1 MSEPYRVV
9 VVEDDPDVADYTKTV
24 LEKRLGCQV
33 IVVSD
38 PRQARG
44 AIEQLHPD
52 VVITDIEMPGAS
64 GLELIA
70 TYKEA
75 RPGVAIVVMTA
86 HVSVDYAVG
95 ALRNQADEF
104 LTKPISTADL
114 VATVT
119 RLADAAREAWAQA
132 PERQV
137 VLAIGA
143 HPDDVEIGVGGILAA
158 HRAAGDS
165 VTILTLSKGIRDGG
179 IRTAWDEGSASA
191 AVIGATLLLE
201 DSGDVALSNGEP
213 TLGVIMRVIADVR
226 PTVVYVHSN
235 CDRHQEHRAVHDA
248 TMLASAGVRT
258 VACYQSST
266 ATVDFH
272 PNRFVDVDGFTQA
285 KVAMLECF
293 AQNESPNKY
302 LQADF
307 ALATARY
314 WSRYGQSDNCEPLEI
329 IRDSS
334 QVS

>member
-9 VVEDDPDVADYTKTV
+9 VVEDDLDVADYTKTV

-33 IVVSD
+33 IAVSD

-44 AIEQLHPD
+44 AIEQLQPD

-75 RPGVAIVVMTA
+75 RPGVAIIVMTA

-114 VATVT
+114 VSTVT
-119 RLADAAREAWAQA
+119 RLADAAREAWASA
-132 PERQV
+132 PARQI

-143 HPDDVEIGVGGILAA
+143 HPDDVEIGIGGIMAA

-165 VTILTLSKGIRDGG
+165 VTILTLSKGTRDGG
-179 IRTAWDEGSASA
+179 IRTAWEEGSAA
-191 AVIGATLLLE
+191 AAMIGATLILE
-201 DSGDVALSNGEP
+201 DSADQPLSNGEP
-213 TLGVIMRVIADVR
+213 TLGIIKRVIADLQ

-235 CDRHQEHRAVHDA
+235 SDRHQDHRVVHDA
-248 TMLASAGVRT
+248 ALLASASVRT

-272 PNRFVDVDGFTQA
+272 PNRFVNIDGFTEV

-293 AQNESPNKY
+293 ARNQKRAKY
-302 LQADF
+302 LQRDF

>member
-9 VVEDDPDVADYTKTV
+9 VVEDDLDVADYTKTV
-24 LEKRLGCQV
+24 LEKRLGAQV
-33 IVVSD
+33 IAISD
-38 PRQARG
+38 PRQARA
-44 AIEQLHPD
+44 AIEQLQPD

-75 RPGVAIVVMTA
+75 RPGVAIIVMTA

-114 VATVT
+114 VSNVT
-119 RLADAAREAWAQA
+119 RLADAAREAWASA
-132 PERQV
+132 PARQV

-143 HPDDVEIGVGGILAA
+143 HPDDVEIAVGGIMAA

-165 VTILTLSKGIRDGG
+165 VTILTLSKGTRDGG
-179 IRTAWDEGSASA
+179 IRTAWEEGSSA
-191 AVIGATLLLE
+191 AAIIGATLLLE
-201 DSGDVALSNGEP
+201 DSADQALSNGEP
-213 TLGVIMRVIADVR
+213 TLGIIKRVISELQ

-235 CDRHQEHRAVHDA
+235 SDRHQDHRAVHDA

-266 ATVDFH
+266 ATVDFQ
-272 PNRFVDVDGFTQA
+272 PNRFVDIDGFTDA
-285 KVAMLECF
+285 KVAMLDCF
-293 AQNESPNKY
+293 ARGQDRAKY

-314 WSRYGQSDNCEPLEI
+314 WSRYGQSDYSEPLEI
-329 IRDSS
+329 IRDSA

>member
-9 VVEDDPDVADYTKTV
+9 VVEDDLDVADYTKTV
-24 LEKRLGCQV
+24 LEKRLGAL
-33 IVVSD
+33 VVAISD
-38 PRQARG
+38 PRQARS
-44 AIEQLHPD
+44 AIEQLQPD

-64 GLELIA
+64 GLELMA

-75 RPGVAIVVMTA
+75 RPGVAIIVMTA

-104 LTKPISTADL
+104 LTKPVSTADL
-114 VATVT
+114 VSNVS
-119 RLADAAREAWAQA
+119 RLADAAREAWASA

-143 HPDDVEIGVGGILAA
+143 HPDDVEIGVGGIMAA

-165 VTILTLSKGIRDGG
+165 VTILTLSKGTRDGG
-179 IRTAWDEGSASA
+179 IRTAWEEGSSA
-191 AVIGATLLLE
+191 AAIIGATLVLE
-201 DSGDVALSNGEP
+201 DSAEPQLSSSEP
-213 TLGVIMRVIADVR
+213 TVSIIKRVISDLR

-235 CDRHQEHRAVHDA
+235 SDRHQDHRAVHDA
-248 TMLASAGVRT
+248 TILATSEVRT
-258 VACYQSST
+258 IACYQSST

-272 PNRFVDVDGFTQA
+272 PNRFVSIDGFTDTKA
-285 KVAMLECF
+285 AMLECF
-293 AQNESPNKY
+293 SRNQKRAKY
-302 LQADF
+302 LQGEF

-314 WSRYGQSDNCEPLEI
+314 WSRYGQGEHCEPLEI

>member
-33 IVVSD
+33 IAVSD

-44 AIEQLHPD
+44 VIEQLQPD

-119 RLADAAREAWAQA
+119 RLADAAREAWAHA

-165 VTILTLSKGIRDGG
+165 VTILTLSKGLRDGG

-293 AQNESPNKY
+293 ARNEKRNKY